1 MCPVVFTKLELELE
15 LIASITEEQY
25 KTSTTDYKSAKRK
38 KSIGCKYITSQVQ
51 HAAGISSVGLTSGE
65 EVLWVFFSTKSL

>member
-1 MCPVVFTKLELELE
+1 MCPVVFNKLELELE

-38 KSIGCKYITSQVQ
+38 KSIGCK
-51 HAAGISSVGLTSGE
+51 
-65 EVLWVFFSTKSL
+65 